1 MYNILFVCY
10 GNICRSPMAEMIFKE
25 LIYKKNKKYLFNCAS
40 RATSMEELGND
51 IYKKAKEKLLEK
63 NITVEKHIARKIKL
77 DDYNKFDYIIV
88 MEEKNKR
95 DLLTLFKNDPENK
108 IHLLLEYTSNLK
120 DIEDPWYT
128 DDFETAYN
136 EIYDGCLALFNYLK
150 DKEKSEYYGNI

>member
-77 DDYNKFDYIIV
+77 DDNVDHYDNLKKEHNHFICNKCNKIYDVFEKEKNNINLDCGIV
-88 MEEKNKR
+88 MNYEKIYKGICNNCVKEEK
-95 DLLTLFKNDPENK
+95 
-108 IHLLLEYTSNLK
+108 
-120 DIEDPWYT
+120 
-128 DDFETAYN
+128 
-136 EIYDGCLALFNYLK
+136 
-150 DKEKSEYYGNI
+150 